1 MSDEITAIDMDRA
14 RKALD
19 VYVKQLRQ
27 FADMTTVSEESYGR
41 RLLTE
46 AMHCELLSAKL
57 ERMYWEGE

>member
-1 MSDEITAIDMDRA
+1 MENEITAIDLDRA

-19 VYVKQLRQ
+19 VYVEQLRQ
-27 FADMTTVSEESYGR
+27 FAGMTTVSEGDYGG